1 MENYLEVI
9 EREMNKQRELVEDD
23 KRFKEQAIDNI
34 KDIRTMINEN
44 YQLDFIDTATWLE
57 ARNMV
62 LEAEK
67 AIKKMQKNSRNG
79 QQ

>member
-23 KRFKEQAIDNI
+23 KRFKEQALDNI

-44 YQLDFIDTATWLE
+44 YQLDFIDTTTWRK
-57 ARNMV
+57 ARDMV
-62 LEAEK
+62 LEVEK
-67 AIKKMQKNSRNG
+67 AIKKM
-79 QQ
+79 

>member
-57 ARNMV
+57 ARDMV

-67 AIKKMQKNSRNG
+67 AIKKM
-79 QQ
+79 

>member
-44 YQLDFIDTATWLE
+44 YQLDFIDTDTWLE
-57 ARNMV
+57 ARDMV
-62 LEAEK
+62 LKAEK
-67 AIKKMQKNSRNG
+67 AIKKM
-79 QQ
+79 

>member
-67 AIKKMQKNSRNG
+67 AIKKM
-79 QQ
+79 

>member
-23 KRFKEQAIDNI
+23 KRFKEQALDNI

-44 YQLDFIDTATWLE
+44 YQLDFIDTTTWLE
-57 ARNMV
+57 TRDMV

-67 AIKKMQKNSRNG
+67 AIKKM
-79 QQ
+79 

>member
-1 MENYLEVI
+1 MENYLKVI

-23 KRFKEQAIDNI
+23 KRFKEQALDNI

-44 YQLDFIDTATWLE
+44 YQLDFIDTTTWFE
-57 ARNMV
+57 ARDMV

-67 AIKKMQKNSRNG
+67 AIKKM
-79 QQ
+79 